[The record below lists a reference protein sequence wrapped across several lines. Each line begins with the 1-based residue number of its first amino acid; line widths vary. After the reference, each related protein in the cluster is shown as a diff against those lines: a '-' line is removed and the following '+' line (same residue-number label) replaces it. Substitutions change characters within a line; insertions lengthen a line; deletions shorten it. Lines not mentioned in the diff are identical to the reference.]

1 MNKMILSVIV
11 AASFASNVWAHEPR
25 KAPTGGTVYT
35 VYPVRSCLH
44 SVGGFVCGTAKGVA
58 GGAVT
63 VLEGTWGIIT
73 APFHVE
79 WKKPRARYLFYQPP
93 RVHYEAGKVYE
104 VMPPDLV
111 IELE

>member
-1 MNKMILSVIV
+1 MYKMILSVMV
-11 AASFASNVWAHEPR
+11 ALSFTSSVWAHEPR
-25 KAPTGGTVYT
+25 KSGAVYA
-35 VYPVRSCLH
+35 VYPLRSCLH
-44 SVGGFVCGTAKGVA
+44 SVGGFVCDTTKVVVGGT
-58 GGAVT
+58 VT

-73 APFHVE
+73 APLHVK

-93 RVHYEAGKVYE
+93 RVHYEAGKIYE